1 VSEPVAP
8 EPDRKDW
15 TWSITEPCPHCGY
28 DPATVEPADVPDL
41 VRRHTSAISAAVRR
55 PDAGVRPQP
64 DVWSALEYGCHV
76 RDVCR
81 IYRDRLA
88 LMRAED
94 DPLFAN
100 WDQDETALAERYWTQ
115 DPTSVATQLRAGAAE
130 LATAFATVRAD
141 EWQRPGRRSDG
152 SAFTIDTFARY
163 LLHDLAHH
171 AWDVRDS

>member
-1 VSEPVAP
+1 MSEPVVP

-15 TWSITEPCPHCGY
+15 TWSITTPCPDCGY
-28 DPATVEPADVPDL
+28 APGAVERDDVPHL
-41 VRRHTSAISAAVRR
+41 LRRYASAIAVAVRR
-55 PDAGVRPQP
+55 PNAGARPAP

-100 WDQDETALAERYWTQ
+100 WNQDDTALSERYWTQ
-115 DPTSVATQLRAGAAE
+115 DPATVAAQLRAGAEE
-130 LATAFATVRAD
+130 LATAFGTVRAD
-141 EWQRPGRRSDG
+141 EWPRPGRRSDG
-152 SAFTIDTFARY
+152 SVFTIDTFARY